1 MNDSKSSRTR
11 LRGRQRRA
19 ANYILAAI
27 GIYILASLTFA
38 PMTPLDGGFFAEIA
52 LQPIPYGLI
61 AVALLLLVRA
71 AFIRF
76 QHEVDSDKTTRN
88 V

>member
-1 MNDSKSSRTR
+1 MR
-11 LRGRQRRA
+11 LRGLQRRA
-19 ANYILAAI
+19 VNHILAAI
-27 GIYILASLTFA
+27 GIYILASLAFA
-38 PMTPLDGGFFAEIA
+38 PMSPLDGGFFAEIA
-52 LQPIPYGLI
+52 LQPIPYGII

-76 QHEVDSDKTTRN
+76 QREDDSNKPTRN